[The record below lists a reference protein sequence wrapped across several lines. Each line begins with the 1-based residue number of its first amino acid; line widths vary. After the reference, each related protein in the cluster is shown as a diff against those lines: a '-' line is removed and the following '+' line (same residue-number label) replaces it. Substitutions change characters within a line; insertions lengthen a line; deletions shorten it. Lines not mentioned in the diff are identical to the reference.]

1 MKTMKYFSAKWCGP
15 CRTFRPIMEEV
26 AGEESIIVEFIDV
39 DNEQNKAE
47 KYKVVAISIKAER
60 NICNQGRVGFVS
72 LTKPNRRKI
81 KTVTNP

>member
-47 KYKVVAISIKAER
+47 KYKVTAVPTIVVEE
-60 NICNQGRVGFVS
+60 NGRVIDRTIGA
-72 LTKPNRRKI
+72 LTKQEVLEKLM
-81 KTVTNP
+81 

>member
-47 KYKVVAISIKAER
+47 KYRVTAVPTIVIEE
-60 NICNQGRVGFVS
+60 NGRVIDRIIGV
-72 LTKPNRRKI
+72 LTKQQILERLM
-81 KTVTNP
+81 